1 MNKLIKINEQHYVV
15 CDDSEIKEGDWYYDF
30 TDKEGSLPIYQR
42 SQCPKFYS
50 GCKKITH
57 STQPLEHGTEPFADG
72 VQYVKVFDKIK
83 PLPLSE
89 VEEAIY
95 GYKNKFLKFFKN
107 ELNYKNY
114 WKPLIEDNPQLI
126 EAHKELVKDKLFTV
140 EDMKLFAA
148 ELIGRYK
155 SGKIQEF
162 EDVQDIIESYL
173 PKTEWDIEFID
184 GKIKLI

>member
-1 MNKLIKINEQHYVV
+1 MKKLIKLSETHYIVV
-15 CDDSEIKEGDWYYDF
+15 DDSEIKKDDWVYDF
-30 TDKEGSLPIYQR
+30 VDKEIFCVDSINEVSGIVR
-42 SQCPKFYS
+42 SS
-50 GCKKITH
+50 SHTTVLDGCKKITH
-57 STQPLEHGTEPFADG
+57 STQPLESKFSSIIYRGYYH
-72 VQYVKVFDKIK
+72 IS
-83 PLPLSE
+83 LSE

-107 ELNYKNY
+107 EPNYKNY

-126 EAHKELVKDKLFTV
+126 EVHKELVKDKVFTI

-173 PKTEWDIEFID
+173 PKIEWECCISD